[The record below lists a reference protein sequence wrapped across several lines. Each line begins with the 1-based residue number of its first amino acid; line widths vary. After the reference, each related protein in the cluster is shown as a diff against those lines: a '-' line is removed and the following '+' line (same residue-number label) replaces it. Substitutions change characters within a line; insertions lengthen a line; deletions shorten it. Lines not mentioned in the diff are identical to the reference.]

1 MKQNKMQIPFW
12 EAISIMLAVVVLV
25 YVVVPS
31 YTKASSENNNRY
43 TFKVAE
49 TIQEIVNKD
58 YTNSF
63 SNPSILLA
71 AAARVNPGVGVEI
84 GKELTPGNGVLV
96 TSGKSYACVKL
107 STTGAVAFSVDTPS
121 EC

>member
-1 MKQNKMQIPFW
+1 MQIPFW
-12 EAISIMLAVVVLV
+12 EAISIILAIVLLV

-31 YTKASSENNNRY
+31 YTKANSENNNRY
-43 TFKVAE
+43 IFKVAE
-49 TIQEIVNKD
+49 TIKEIVNKD
-58 YTNSF
+58 YANNY

-71 AAARVNPGVGVEI
+71 ASARVNPGVGVEI
-84 GKELTPGNGVLV
+84 GRELTPGNGVLV

-107 STTGAVAFSVDTPS
+107 STTGAVAFSISTPS